1 MAPVSKML
9 AKCKKPPDIL

>member
-1 MAPVSKML
+1 MAPVSNML